1 MLRMLAPSETGL
13 PGAVG
18 VGNRAMPSPAFPR
31 ARSVVVRQNSKRH
44 ASASLERCNCEWGSL
59 SIRVEAVGTVKKS
72 IAAIA
77 SRWFR
82 RKAGQRRAGSG
93 LRVARFT
100 QRETVRSEMPKPS
113 LSSSPWM
120 RGAPHVGFSATI
132 RKISSRTSL
141 LIGFLPTAF
150 RAREI
155 QPQYSRKPA
164 RYQRTTVSGETRIN
178 DLFQPDQAL

>member
-1 MLRMLAPSETGL
+1 MTKKQYKTPK
-13 PGAVG
+13 
-18 VGNRAMPSPAFPR
+18 
-31 ARSVVVRQNSKRH
+31 VR
-44 ASASLERCNCEWGSL
+44 
-59 SIRVEAVGTVKKS
+59 VGTAKKS

-77 SRWFR
+77 LRWFL

-120 RGAPHVGFSATI
+120 RGAPQVGFSVAM

-141 LIGFLPTAF
+141 LIGFLPTAC

-155 QPQYSRKPA
+155 QLQYSRNPV
-164 RYQRTTVSGETRIN
+164 RCHRTTVSGVTRIN
-178 DLFQPDQAL
+178 DLFPPDHDLRRTTQNSLPTELSRGRGRFE